1 MRARMGSF
9 KVLLTIIFLFMG
21 LTLLDSLVYAVDEA
35 ELKSEAEKAYQELRA
50 TDPEAAQEFIREY
63 REAVKSGEITL
74 EKADTESG
82 KEIGE
87 RGVGEGERRYSE
99 ADSRKMENEFN
110 TLLKEGKTPQE
121 AEKMM
126 REKYSEG
133 AGPRPPEGM
142 ERYGPEGGR
151 EFEMSKEEM
160 AEHFREEMG
169 REPNEFEKE
178 MMERGEFERPEFD
191 RPEFERPEFER
202 PEFERP
208 EIEREWA
215 GDRYDK
221 YQPPPPMP
229 PVP

>member
-1 MRARMGSF
+1 MRARMGNF

-35 ELKSEAEKAYQELRA
+35 ELKSEAEKAYQELKA

-63 REAVKSGEITL
+63 REAVKSGEVTL

-126 REKYSEG
+126 REKYGEG
-133 AGPRPPEGM
+133 ESPRPPDFDLSKPEDRAKALENLDKDSAFLKEKGLSDNDISQLKDAIARGDEDAEIFDKMDKMDLGSPEGM
-142 ERYGPEGGR
+142 ERYGPEG
-151 EFEMSKEEM
+151 
-160 AEHFREEMG
+160 
-169 REPNEFEKE
+169 EP
-178 MMERGEFERPEFD
+178 
-191 RPEFERPEFER
+191 
-202 PEFERP
+202 
-208 EIEREWA
+208 
-215 GDRYDK
+215 
-221 YQPPPPMP
+221 
-229 PVP
+229 